1 MAGVGKRDASMPC
14 MAITRETII
23 ERRQPQLRWGAV
35 LGGAALTLGIW
46 ITLQV
51 LGLGIGLASVETDD
65 AGTLER
71 AGIGTGIWSL
81 IAPLI
86 AMFLGGLLAG
96 RLAATRERKVGAM
109 HGSVVWAIALAIGLW
124 MMMSLVSS
132 FVGTATRAAGAVAS
146 GAARAGASVNPGDA
160 MQALGVDAND
170 LLGPINQRLARE
182 GKPAITARELSA
194 TVRAVAQKGLRQ
206 GKLDQQILVE
216 ELARNT
222 DLTRAD
228 AQEIASQY
236 GDRFQKMAS
245 NIGEDVKHV
254 ALEAADK
261 TGKALTMAAIMMLL
275 SLGAAIAGGAVG
287 VRRRDEDE
295 RTRRAPHMP
304 SAVTHT
310 PPPYAP

>member
-1 MAGVGKRDASMPC
+1 

-23 ERRQPQLRWGAV
+23 ERRQPQLRWSAV
-35 LGGAALTLGIW
+35 LGGAALALGIW

-51 LGLGIGLASVETDD
+51 LGLGIGLAAVDTDD
-65 AGTLER
+65 AGSLEN

-109 HGSVVWAIALAIGLW
+109 HGSVVWAIALAIGLYT
-124 MMMSLVSS
+124 MMSMVSS
-132 FVGTATRAAGAVAS
+132 FVGTAARAGGAVAS
-146 GAARAGASVNPGDA
+146 TAARAGASVNPGDA
-160 MQALGVDAND
+160 MQALGIDAND
-170 LLGPINQRLARE
+170 LIAPINQRLARE
-182 GKPAITARELSA
+182 GKPAITARELTA
-194 TVRAVAQKGLRQ
+194 TVRAVAQRGVRG

-222 DLTRAD
+222 DLTRTD

-236 GDRFQKMAS
+236 GDRFQSMATRA
-245 NIGEDVKHV
+245 GEGVKDV

-261 TGKALTMAAIMMLL
+261 TGKALTMAGLMMLL
-275 SLGAAIAGGAVG
+275 SMGAAVAGGALG
-287 VRRRDEDE
+287 VRRRDQDDDVS
-295 RTRRAPHMP
+295 RRGTVPPM
-304 SAVTHT
+304 VRRT
-310 PPPYAP
+310 PPPYVPTDEA

>member
-1 MAGVGKRDASMPC
+1 
-14 MAITRETII
+14 MAITRETIM
-23 ERRQPQLRWGAV
+23 ERRQPQLRWSAV
-35 LGGAALTLGIW
+35 LGGAALALGIW

-124 MMMSLVSS
+124 TMMSLVSGLA
-132 FVGTATRAAGAVAS
+132 GTAVRATTAAVG
-146 GAARAGASVNPGDA
+146 GAARAGASIDTGDA

-182 GKPAITARELSA
+182 GKPAVSARELGA
-194 TVRAVAQKGLRQ
+194 TVRAVAQRGLRD
-206 GKLDQQILVE
+206 GRLDQQILVE
-216 ELARNT
+216 ELAKNT
-222 DLTRAD
+222 DLTRSD
-228 AQEIASQY
+228 AQEIAGQY
-236 GDRFQKMAS
+236 GQRFQTMAS
-245 NIGEDVKHV
+245 RIGETVKET
-254 ALEAADK
+254 ALDAADK
-261 TGKALTMAAIMMLL
+261 TGKALTMAGVMMLL

-287 VRRRDEDE
+287 VRRRDDDE
-295 RTRRAPHMP
+295 SRPATRTPH
-304 SAVTHT
+304 SVTVT